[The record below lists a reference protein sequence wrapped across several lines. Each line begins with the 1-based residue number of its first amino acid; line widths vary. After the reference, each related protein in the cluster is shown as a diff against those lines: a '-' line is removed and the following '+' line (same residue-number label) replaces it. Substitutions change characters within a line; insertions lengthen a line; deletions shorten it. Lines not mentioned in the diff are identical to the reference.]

1 MPKISIIIPI
11 YNAGPYI
18 EACLASI
25 VAQTLDNIEVLL
37 VDDHGRDDSMER
49 AQRFVDTHPGNKTFR
64 FLATPHNMGPG
75 PARNIGI
82 EAAQGE

>member
-37 VDDHGRDDSMER
+37 VDDHGCDDSMER
-49 AQRFVDTHPGNKTFR
+49 ARGLLTLTRAIRHSASLPHRTIWV
-64 FLATPHNMGPG
+64 LAQH
-75 PARNIGI
+75 AI
-82 EAAQGE
+82 